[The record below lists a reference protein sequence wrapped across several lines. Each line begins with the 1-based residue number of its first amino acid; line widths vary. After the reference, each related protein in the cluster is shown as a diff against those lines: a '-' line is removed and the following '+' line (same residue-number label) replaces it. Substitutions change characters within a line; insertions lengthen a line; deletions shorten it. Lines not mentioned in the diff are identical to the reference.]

1 MEEEL
6 KIKINEVLIANFF
19 DNKKDDR
26 FDKKIED
33 SISNA

>member
-6 KIKINEVLIANFF
+6 KIKINEVSRANFF